1 VIADYWRWWTGEL
14 SGLVPERV
22 AALSGFTRSSPVVAL
37 RDEAIVLLEPRTG
50 SVVEV
55 SQAPLASLDPEGRRL
70 AVRNLLSGAGEARG
84 RVRLCIASEDALV
97 RRVSLPIATVEN
109 LAQVLAFEMDRLTPF
124 RAQDV
129 HFGYRI
135 AARDAAAGKVH
146 VDLAVARREVVDPKI
161 ARLRE
166 WGAQVVGVV
175 CAPDLARQAQ
185 PIDLMPEAER
195 GARARDGGDTARLAA
210 GIAVV
215 ALLGV
220 ALLLPIWQKRE
231 TVIALLPVVDKARQ
245 EAEAAAALSRD
256 LERLVA
262 EHNFLLAK
270 KHTTQ
275 PVLAI
280 LEDVSRLLPDH
291 TWVQQLDVRPAG
303 KVREVQIAG
312 ETTSSSKLIEI
323 LEQSSALQN
332 AATRGTVTRGS
343 QPGTERF
350 LIAAEARARPLPEAI
365 ALSAAA
371 PLPAAPATPVPA
383 VKPAKAAP

>member
-14 SGLVPERV
+14 SGLVPERI

-37 RDEAIVLLEPRTG
+37 RDEAIVLLEPRAG

-84 RVRLCIASEDALV
+84 RVRLCIAPEEALV
-97 RRVSLPIATVEN
+97 RRVSLPLATAED

-146 VDLAVARREVVDPKI
+146 VDLAVARREAIDPKI

-215 ALLGV
+215 ALLVV

-371 PLPAAPATPVPA
+371 SLPSAPATPVPA